1 MLLFVCFLHGQTIA
15 TVSSDPA
22 VKSGTLPNG
31 MKWYVVENQYVK
43 GAADF
48 ALVQATGA
56 NTIQSVDRGT
66 LVSIAQESLQSQPL
80 LTAPSVQ
87 KYFLSKGAIPGPEGF
102 AEVGENATV
111 FKFRNVNLKLSNS
124 VLDSTLFVLMNMAS
138 RSMRSDDLVLKKWYT
153 PADQAIIVAG
163 DVDHKVVSEKIHM
176 LSFMMPVMESV
187 ARQEY
192 VWNDSEAK
200 VKVESGSNAGL
211 AHLSAQWRLERT
223 PKEYVNTVQPA
234 VLEKY
239 MKMTG
244 MVARER
250 MLKKFK
256 ESGIPV
262 ASVES
267 SYASGDGLLGDASF
281 SVDVVLDGEHVY
293 KAAEVLADVLSS
305 IDAKN
310 VSDSEA
316 GKASLMFEDA
326 VLRQDVGA
334 DVSNME
340 YVSRCAAAFIYKT
353 SLPSRCD
360 IRKFYVSKYLT
371 YEQEKE
377 LLCKVA
383 SASLDIDRNFV
394 LSCTCD
400 EPAVKEDSL
409 NSVFVAAW
417 KNAQDAIKLPEQYRN
432 APHLPVVEDK
442 AIVKSIRKEYIS
454 GGSVMTLTNGMRVMY
469 RNMTPESD
477 FVHYSLSLNGGAG
490 NVEGLDTA
498 DGGYLADYFA
508 TCKLGGVTAAEFRD
522 AIRRKDMTLDCEV
535 GHSSTKFY
543 GKVRKDLLDY
553 MLRVLLAVMNERVED
568 TPEWEYYMSGEQL
581 RQLAGTASGNGKSI
595 DSEFSKKADAFFA
608 KLSQKVNDG
617 VLILVGDVDERLLKK
632 AVTSYAGG
640 FKTVERS
647 FARTETFNRNFTG
660 LKEFRKESAAKGVTV
675 HLTAPMAMSA
685 ENYYTASIACMTL
698 RRHLAGVL
706 AEKGMRASVE
716 FSCNRYPQENVVMKV
731 TVEQASGEGLASSS
745 REFNPEEATA
755 ILQNLF
761 ADMSVVEL
769 NKDILSSYKY
779 RVERHLSQ
787 KKNRPEYWVDALN
800 LRYLDGKDFTTGAEA
815 KIKAIAEKNVR
826 TMLDI
831 LGSSSEK
838 VFTITL
844 VSGKK
849 S

>member
-1 MLLFVCFLHGQTIA
+1 MLLFACLLHGQTIA
-15 TVSSDPA
+15 KVSSDPA

-31 MKWYVVENQYVK
+31 MKWYVVENQYIK
-43 GAADF
+43 GSADF

-111 FKFRNVNLKLSNS
+111 FKFRNVNLKLSDS
-124 VLDSTLFVLMNMAS
+124 VLDSTLFVLMNMAG
-138 RSMRSDDLVLKKWYT
+138 RAMRSDDLIVKKWYT

-163 DVDHKVVSEKIHM
+163 DVDSKVVSEKIHM

-192 VWNDSEAK
+192 VWNDSAS
-200 VKVESGSNAGL
+200 KVEVCPGTSAAL
-211 AHLSAQWRLERT
+211 AHLCAQWRLERT
-223 PKEYVNTVQPA
+223 PKEFMNTVQPA

-239 MKMTG
+239 MEMTG

-256 ESGIPV
+256 ELNIPV
-262 ASVES
+262 ASVKS
-267 SYASGDGLLGDASF
+267 SYASGEGLLGDASF
-281 SVDVVLDGEHVY
+281 CVDVVLGSEHTY
-293 KAAEVLADVLSS
+293 KAAEVMAEVLSS

-310 VSDSEA
+310 VQAIEA
-316 GKASLMFEDA
+316 SKAALMFADA
-326 VLRQDVGA
+326 VSSQDTGA
-334 DVSNME
+334 DISNME
-340 YVSRCAAAFIYKT
+340 YISRCAAAFIYKT
-353 SLPSRCD
+353 SLPSRND

-371 YEQEKE
+371 DEQEKD
-377 LLCKVA
+377 LMCRVA
-383 SASLDIDRNFV
+383 SASLDINSNFV
-394 LSCTCD
+394 LSCTSGD
-400 EPAVKEDSL
+400 SSVKKDSL
-409 NSVFVAAW
+409 NSVFTAAW
-417 KNAQDAIKLPEQYRN
+417 MNAQDAIVLAQEYQN

-442 AIVKSIRKEYIS
+442 AAVRSIRKEYVS
-454 GGSVMTLTNGMRVMY
+454 GGSVITLVNGMRVMY
-469 RNMTPESD
+469 RTMTPESD
-477 FVHYSLSLNGGAG
+477 MIYYSLSLNGGAG
-490 NVEGLDTA
+490 NVEGLDAA

-508 TCKLGGVTAAEFRD
+508 TCKLGGVTALEFKD
-522 AIRRKDMTLDCEV
+522 AIRRKEMTLDCEV

-543 GKVRKDLLDY
+543 GKVRKDRLDY
-553 MLRVLLAVMNERVED
+553 MLRVLLAVMNERTED
-568 TPEWEYYMSGEQL
+568 TAQWEYYMSGEQL

-595 DSEFSKKADAFFA
+595 DAEFSKKADAFFN

-617 VLILVGDVDERLLKK
+617 VMILVGDVDERMLKK
-632 AVTSYAGG
+632 ALTSYAGG

-660 LKEFRKESAAKGVTV
+660 LKEFRKESAAKGVTA

-685 ENYYTASIACMTL
+685 ENYYTAAIACMTL

-731 TVEQASGEGLASSS
+731 TVEEASVEGLASNV
-745 REFNPEEATA
+745 REFDQEEATA

-761 ADMSVVEL
+761 ADMSAVEL

-779 RVERHLSQ
+779 RVERLLSQ
-787 KKNRPEYWVDALN
+787 RKNRPEYWVDALN

-826 TMLDI
+826 AMLGI
-831 LGSSSEK
+831 LGNSSEK
-838 VFTITL
+838 VFTIK
-844 VSGKK
+844 GK
-849 S
+849 

>member
-1 MLLFVCFLHGQTIA
+1 
-15 TVSSDPA
+15 
-22 VKSGTLPNG
+22 
-31 MKWYVVENQYVK
+31 
-43 GAADF
+43 
-48 ALVQATGA
+48 
-56 NTIQSVDRGT
+56 
-66 LVSIAQESLQSQPL
+66 
-80 LTAPSVQ
+80 
-87 KYFLSKGAIPGPEGF
+87 
-102 AEVGENATV
+102 
-111 FKFRNVNLKLSNS
+111 
-124 VLDSTLFVLMNMAS
+124 MN
-138 RSMRSDDLVLKKWYT
+138 
-153 PADQAIIVAG
+153 I
-163 DVDHKVVSEKIHM
+163 
-176 LSFMMPVMESV
+176 
-187 ARQEY
+187 
-192 VWNDSEAK
+192 
-200 VKVESGSNAGL
+200 
-211 AHLSAQWRLERT
+211 
-223 PKEYVNTVQPA
+223 
-234 VLEKY
+234 
-239 MKMTG
+239 
-244 MVARER
+244 
-250 MLKKFK
+250 
-256 ESGIPV
+256 
-262 ASVES
+262 
-267 SYASGDGLLGDASF
+267 ASGQIGQDEGPIRI
-281 SVDVVLDGEHVY
+281 VR
-293 KAAEVLADVLSS
+293 
-305 IDAKN
+305 ID
-310 VSDSEA
+310 DS
-316 GKASLMFEDA
+316 
-326 VLRQDVGA
+326 R
-334 DVSNME
+334 
-340 YVSRCAAAFIYKT
+340 R
-353 SLPSRCD
+353 
-360 IRKFYVSKYLT
+360 
-371 YEQEKE
+371 
-377 LLCKVA
+377 
-383 SASLDIDRNFV
+383 
-394 LSCTCD
+394 
-400 EPAVKEDSL
+400 
-409 NSVFVAAW
+409 
-417 KNAQDAIKLPEQYRN
+417 
-432 APHLPVVEDK
+432 
-442 AIVKSIRKEYIS
+442 
-454 GGSVMTLTNGMRVMY
+454 
-469 RNMTPESD
+469 
-477 FVHYSLSLNGGAG
+477 
-490 NVEGLDTA
+490 
-498 DGGYLADYFA
+498 
-508 TCKLGGVTAAEFRD
+508 
-522 AIRRKDMTLDCEV
+522 IRRKDMTLDCEV

-595 DSEFSKKADAFFA
+595 DAEFSKKADAFFA

-838 VFTITL
+838 VFTIK
-844 VSGKK
+844 GK
-849 S
+849 